1 MNVTSIYQLRLILI
15 TCCFP
20 LLYNVNVHL
29 IFRSTL
35 YLANIGKVVYP
46 AYVIDRPTPVFHS
59 RDSLIQFSEAYQ
71 HKYEMLVALENK
83 NFEQAY
89 IYYPEA
95 SKKFDDILAK
105 LKNCSE
111 ISAAL
116 LPGHLRC
123 FTAEWAIT
131 KMCYYGV
138 EVLQKW
144 RKYDEAVNQ
153 LESLLQQD
161 ICCFDSRGR
170 WYDRLAL
177 NLHQHLKQP
186 EKVSP
191 R

>member
-1 MNVTSIYQLRLILI
+1 MNVTSIYQLWLILI

-20 LLYNVNVHL
+20 LLYNVHVHL

-144 RKYDEAVNQ
+144 RRYDEAVNQ

-161 ICCFDSRGR
+161 IFCFDSRGR